1 VGGSLKETVPHND
14 FICTVRS
21 YSNFVLRLK
30 FKLVG
35 TEGFVNGGVQVRSKH
50 VQDPPY
56 ELSGY
61 QIDMGDP
68 EWWGCLYD
76 ESRRNK
82 VVAKSNATEV
92 NKVLKRNDWNE
103 YVIRCEGKRLRASL
117 NGYQTFDYTEP
128 DDAIPQYGIIGLQ
141 VHGGGKTEASYK
153 KDWALLMSPLNNWPG
168 FVLLVRYD
176 SGMGQDICLPTESVE
191 PGESIVSLLAP
202 ERIHAVIEHLLGGIS
217 RPVGG
222 HAAHR
227 GHQTALHAALHC
239 CRVYRCGW
247 HPSGRSIR
255 SCRILLSGLTFD
267 VQSRLPRSD
276 SGPCSSGQP
285 TVASLETIAMPLLP
299 WAKLL

>member
-1 VGGSLKETVPHND
+1 MKKILTVFIFVLAIHSVHAADNRKVVLLFDGKTFKGWAGDTNKTWRIENGALVGGSLKQTVPHND

-82 VVAKSNATEV
+82 VVAKSNISEV

-128 DDAIPQYGIIGLQ
+128 DDTIPQYGIIGLQ
-141 VHGGGKTEASYK
+141 VHGGGKTEAFYK
-153 KDWALLMSPLNNWPG
+153 E
-168 FVLLVRYD
+168 
-176 SGMGQDICLPTESVE
+176 IT
-191 PGESIVSLLAP
+191 
-202 ERIHAVIEHLLGGIS
+202 IEEL
-217 RPVGG
+217 
-222 HAAHR
+222 
-227 GHQTALHAALHC
+227 
-239 CRVYRCGW
+239 
-247 HPSGRSIR
+247 
-255 SCRILLSGLTFD
+255 D
-267 VQSRLPRSD
+267 
-276 SGPCSSGQP
+276 
-285 TVASLETIAMPLLP
+285 
-299 WAKLL
+299 